1 LYILLLIIK
10 KYKMRKAGLIIV
22 TSVFF
27 ALALSSCGSSY
38 TPMTEEQI
46 SSKADSIFNVQK
58 ETLTQQANE
67 ACAQG
72 MEASVA
78 ARVEEKKANAAT
90 AATTK

>member
-1 LYILLLIIK
+1 MK
-10 KYKMRKAGLIIV
+10 KAGLILV
-22 TSVFF
+22 ASGFF

-46 SSKADSIFNVQK
+46 STKSDSTFNAQK

-78 ARVEEKKANAAT
+78 AKLEELQANAAT
-90 AATTK
+90 ASTTK